1 MGMTMRIEVKAGGFA
16 LALLAGI
23 GAAAALAQTSAAPAK
38 PAPLNAGARNWNAT
52 VARTPQGTHLLG
64 NPAAKV
70 RLTQFVSYT
79 CPHCAQ
85 FEAEA
90 DAQLRLGFV
99 ATGKGAVEVRNFV
112 RDPVDLTAALLTN
125 CGPPAKFFLN
135 HAAFMRSQ
143 DKWIAPLARPTAAQ
157 QARWTSGTF
166 AQRTRAIAKDFGFYR
181 IMQTRGYT
189 APQVDKCLADEALAQ
204 RLAAAT
210 EEAGSTLFVTGTPS
224 FAIDGV
230 VLAGTHSWKALR
242 PQLDARMRAD

>member
-1 MGMTMRIEVKAGGFA
+1 MRIEFKFGGLA

-23 GAAAALAQTSAAPAK
+23 GAVSAGAQTK
-38 PAPLNAGARNWNAT
+38 PAPSKNAQTTPAARNWNAT
-52 VARTPQGTHLLG
+52 IARTPQGTHLLG

-70 RLTQFVSYT
+70 KLTQFVSYT
-79 CPHCAQ
+79 CPHCAH
-85 FEAEA
+85 FEAQA
-90 DAQLRLGFV
+90 DAPLRLAFV
-99 ATGKGAVEVRNFV
+99 ATGKGSVEVRNFV

-143 DKWIAPLARPTAAQ
+143 DAWIALLARPTPTQ
-157 QARWTSGTF
+157 QARWTGGSF

-189 APQVDKCLADEALAQ
+189 APQIDKCLADEALAK
-204 RLAAAT
+204 RLAAST
-210 EEAGSTLFVTGTPS
+210 EEAGTKLFVTGTPS

-230 VLAGTHSWKALR
+230 VLAGTHTWDALR
-242 PQLDARMRAD
+242 PQLEARLRAD